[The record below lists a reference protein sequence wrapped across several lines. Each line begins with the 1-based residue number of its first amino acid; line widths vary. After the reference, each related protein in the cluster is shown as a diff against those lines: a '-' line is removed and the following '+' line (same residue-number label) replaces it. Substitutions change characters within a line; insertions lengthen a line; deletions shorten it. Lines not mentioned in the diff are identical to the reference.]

1 MLLGQSI
8 NSKRMTR
15 TLLSKNTVKWSFV
28 IAAIFSVENSNPDL
42 PLIMGPSSSS
52 VKFKCKDSALRTVLY
67 LIQNTYLPI
76 ITHLLI
82 FSTFWTILDI
92 SALESGEE
100 TKSLLIRAVST
111 FSLQLSVKQQRTW
124 AAQGPLFNDKQLRYE
139 QHSWVHTRIVSKYME
154 CVE

>member
-8 NSKRMTR
+8 NCKRMTS
-15 TLLSKNTVKWSFV
+15 TLLRKNTVKWCFV

-42 PLIMGPSSSS
+42 PLIKGPSSSS
-52 VKFKCKDSALRTVLY
+52 VKFKCKDSALRTVVF
-67 LIQNTYLPI
+67 LIQNTYLF
-76 ITHLLI
+76 TYLLI

-100 TKSLLIRAVST
+100 TKFLLIRAAST

-124 AAQGPLFNDKQLRYE
+124 AAKWPLFSDTYTTQMWARA
-139 QHSWVHTRIVSKYME
+139 WVHELEWAK
-154 CVE
+154 